1 MNSVFKSTMSNIQF
15 SALEECQLFKH
26 KLLQW
31 ANVHHDTLCYLES
44 NSDSESIDNQCFIAI
59 GVDQDLRVEQEGN
72 AFEALQHFF
81 EKEKNWLFGHLSY
94 DLKNEVEPTLSSTN
108 FDDIRFP
115 VMYFFKPKILINT
128 KGLSANILIQ
138 NADFQDFIKNL
149 ENIKLEN
156 DGKNIENKLEIHPRM
171 SKAEYLQKV
180 EAVRAYIAKGDI
192 YEMNLCQ
199 EFFIEHAAIN
209 PLQLFETLNQVA
221 RTPFTAFYKIKNN
234 YALCASPE
242 RFMQKRRQSLL
253 VQPIKGTIKRGKT
266 DEEDA
271 QMRTELYNSPKDRS
285 ENVMIVDLMR
295 NDLGRIAETGSV
307 EVKELF
313 GIYPYS
319 NVFQMI
325 STISATLRK
334 DIHFAEALRAC
345 YPMGSMT
352 GAPKIRAMQLI
363 ERYENTK
370 RGLYSGS
377 IGYISPEGDFDFNV
391 VIRSILYNSDNQYLS
406 FQVGGAIVY
415 DSVPEQEYEECLL
428 KASLIFK
435 ILGEMLIV

>member
-1 MNSVFKSTMSNIQF
+1 MPKS
-15 SALEECQLFKH
+15 
-26 KLLQW
+26 
-31 ANVHHDTLCYLES
+31 
-44 NSDSESIDNQCFIAI
+44 
-59 GVDQDLRVEQEGN
+59 
-72 AFEALQHFF
+72 
-81 EKEKNWLFGHLSY
+81 
-94 DLKNEVEPTLSSTN
+94 
-108 FDDIRFP
+108 
-115 VMYFFKPKILINT
+115 
-128 KGLSANILIQ
+128 
-138 NADFQDFIKNL
+138 
-149 ENIKLEN
+149 
-156 DGKNIENKLEIHPRM
+156 
-171 SKAEYLQKV
+171 EYLQKV
-180 EAVRAYIAKGDI
+180 EAVRAHIAKGDL

-199 EFFIEHAAIN
+199 EFFAENAAIN
-209 PLQLFETLNQVA
+209 PLQLFEALNQMA
-221 RTPFTAFYKIKNN
+221 KTPFTAFYKIKNN

-242 RFMQKRRQSLL
+242 RFMQKRGQSLL

-266 DEEDA
+266 ADEDA
-271 QMRTELYNSPKDRS
+271 ELRETLFNSPKDRS

-295 NDLGRIAETGSV
+295 NDLGRIAEVGSV

-313 GIYPYS
+313 GIYPYA

-325 STISATLRK
+325 STITATLRK
-334 DIHFAEALRAC
+334 DIHFAEALSAC

-363 ERYENTK
+363 EQYENTK

-377 IGYISPEGDFDFNV
+377 IGYITPNGDFDFNV

-435 ILGEMLIV
+435 VLEQNIGLKRSL